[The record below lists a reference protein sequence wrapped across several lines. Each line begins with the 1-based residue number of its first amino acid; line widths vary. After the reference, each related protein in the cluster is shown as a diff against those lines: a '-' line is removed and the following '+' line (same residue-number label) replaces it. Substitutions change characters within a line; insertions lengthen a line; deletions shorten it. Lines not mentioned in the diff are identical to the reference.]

1 LGDLSLRTMTLRKLS
16 VSAVACLLLAGC
28 GGDSDGTVSSS
39 GTAGVLS
46 LLSGAIT
53 SGNFSANA
61 LSAGFVDSFAAFE
74 DAARA
79 LREAPE
85 YQVQNFRWRA
95 GNGAA
100 GPTYDSYSLASSR
113 VEYAHAVGLFGEG
126 QKIAILDDGFLT
138 THESIA
144 GRIIGGASGNALMHG
159 TAVASVVAGSSS
171 YMIGVAPEAQL
182 LLGTY
187 DSALSRAAA
196 TNLARSEG
204 AVVQNNSWGFPGYT
218 ANADDFNRL
227 FIQGDNSVYLTAL
240 RSYTQNGVV
249 VFAADN
255 NRNAT
260 SAGLMEALPG
270 FAPELEPGWLAVIS
284 GVPRF
289 NNDRI
294 TSVQRLSSAC
304 LEAARWCLV
313 ADGAWV
319 AANAN
324 PDNTS
329 YGLVSGT
336 SFAAPV
342 VSGAIALLA
351 EAFPDLTP
359 HDLRARLIATAD
371 NRFDGFTAA
380 GTLEVVP
387 GSGFYHDYSTEW
399 GHGFLNVR
407 AALLPIGTPVA
418 VMADGTAQSA
428 DQPLFIG
435 GGATGDAVARSLD
448 ATPVLVTD
456 ALGGDFT
463 MPGAALAATAAPAP
477 ISEKLW
483 SAMLGPAPQSGLLR
497 SYGGPD
503 RTIRHGG
510 MELSLLAPGTNG
522 SGGAAK
528 TQPALAAAI
537 GQTFDAAGGELFIG
551 VNITRDDGTI
561 LPGIGDSTNMLTAL
575 ELAYRRDVG
584 QAGFIAFG
592 GTFGMAPDRSSAAM
606 AEQSSVRF
614 NALRVET
621 GQSDV
626 MRNGDSLSFGMSLPV
641 AVTSGGA
648 QVALPVSRSD
658 GIIQHQMIGID
669 YAPQDR
675 EINLSLTYTAP
686 FGRMSDM
693 FVGAIHAVNH
703 GNIAGRQDTAA
714 LMGLRINF

>member
-1 LGDLSLRTMTLRKLS
+1 MGNLSLRKLS
-16 VSAVACLLLAGC
+16 LRNLSGSAALCLLLAGC
-28 GGDSDGTVSSS
+28 GGDSDGTLSSS
-39 GTAGVLS
+39 GTAGVLA

-53 SGNFSANA
+53 SGQFSPNA

-74 DAARA
+74 GAARA
-79 LREAPE
+79 LRDSPE
-85 YQVQNFRWRA
+85 YQVQNFLWRA
-95 GNGAA
+95 GNGAS

-113 VEYAHAVGLFGEG
+113 VEYAHAVGLYGRE

-144 GRIIGGASGNALMHG
+144 GRIIGGASGAQLMHG
-159 TAVASVVAGSSS
+159 TAVASVAAGSSD
-171 YMIGVAPEAQL
+171 YMVGIAPQAQL

-187 DSALSRAAA
+187 ESAASRAAA
-196 TNLARSEG
+196 TNLARTEG
-204 AVVQNNSWGFPGYT
+204 AVVQNNSWGFPGYR
-218 ANADDFNRL
+218 ANANDFNRL
-227 FIQGDNSVYLTAL
+227 FIQGDNSIYLSAL
-240 RSYTQNGVV
+240 RQYTQNGVV

-255 NRNAT
+255 NRSAT
-260 SAGLMEALPG
+260 SAGLLEALPS

-289 NNDRI
+289 DNDRI
-294 TSVQRLSSAC
+294 ISVQRLSSAC
-304 LEAARWCLV
+304 LEAARWCLT
-313 ADGAWV
+313 ADGAWM
-319 AANAN
+319 AADADPN
-324 PDNTS
+324 NTS

-380 GTLEVVP
+380 GALEVVP

-399 GHGFLNVR
+399 GHGFLDVR

-418 VMADGTAQSA
+418 VMADGSAQSA

-435 GGATGDAVARSLD
+435 GGATGDAVARSLA

-477 ISEKLW
+477 ITEKLW
-483 SAMLGPAPQSGLLR
+483 SAMLGPAPRSGLLR
-497 SYGGPD
+497 AYGGPD
-503 RTIRHGG
+503 RTIRQDG

-522 SGGAAK
+522 PAGHGKS
-528 TQPALAAAI
+528 QPALAAAI
-537 GQTFDAAGGELFIG
+537 GQTLDAAGGELFIG

-561 LPGIGDSTNMLTAL
+561 LPGIGDGTSVLTAL

-584 QAGFIAFG
+584 RAGFIAFG
-592 GTFGMAPDRSSAAM
+592 GTFGMAPDRSGAAM
-606 AEQSSVRF
+606 SEQSSVRF

-621 GQSDV
+621 GQSDI
-626 MRNGDSLSFGMSLPV
+626 MRDGDSLSFGMSLPV

-658 GIIQHQMIGID
+658 GIIQHQMVGID

-675 EINLSLTYTAP
+675 EINLSLTYSTP
-686 FGRMSDM
+686 FGRQSDM

-714 LMGLRINF
+714 LVGLRISF